1 MTAPVVTAAAPPPVG
16 PKGARSA
23 VSGVDTPA
31 AAFGVLMDTLSA
43 STQAA
48 REAAQPQSPAIV
60 DGALA
65 LGTANAAD
73 VGEIDPAEAA
83 AGSETTPDTLM
94 DAAPGWLTAPTPAAT
109 ADDVGS
115 SAAGAAADGSFS
127 AKAPPMRLQ
136 APAHP
141 ADFGA
146 DFGKGPALD
155 TPQLAG
161 AQIESGQADARLIG
175 SPRLAALDLTPA
187 QRPAANAARS
197 ALEAK
202 PPQDPSPPVADL
214 AGEAAAPTVDASGQ
228 AARASRER
236 ASDLAV
242 PAQTAGAAS
251 HVAATQPRPGRL
263 ERTKAADEARSGKDA
278 SAVVGAASAGRRA
291 APVDTLTDLP
301 PAPDVAIG
309 GTRDDS
315 AAPDVLSSP
324 ELATSAQGSAAS
336 SLATPL
342 VRGSPETIANL
353 TAQIVKKLEGRST
366 RFDVE
371 LDPAGLGKVAVRIE
385 IGAHGH
391 ISAAM
396 NFETP
401 QAASELRARAGELRQ
416 ALEQAGFNLSG
427 GLSFDVAGDRG
438 QARQDH
444 QGAQQQAFRGQAFQ
458 AALETAGDAADAAI
472 HGALRLRR
480 GVTSSLDL
488 RI

>member
-16 PKGARSA
+16 PKGASSA
-23 VSGVDTPA
+23 VSGADTPA
-31 AAFGVLMDTLSA
+31 AAFGVLMETLSA

-65 LGTANAAD
+65 LGTANAAEF
-73 VGEIDPAEAA
+73 GEIDPAEAA
-83 AGSETTPDTLM
+83 AASETTPDTLM
-94 DAAPGWLTAPTPAAT
+94 DAALALLTAPTPAAT
-109 ADDVGS
+109 AEDVGS

-136 APAHP
+136 APTHP
-141 ADFGA
+141 A

-155 TPQLAG
+155 TPELSG
-161 AQIESGQADARLIG
+161 AQTAPGQADARLIG

-214 AGEAAAPTVDASGQ
+214 AGEAATPTVDTSGQ

-301 PAPDVAIG
+301 PAPAADVAIG

-396 NFETP
+396 SFETP

-472 HGALRLRR
+472 HGALRLRH